1 MKYSIFLLIA
11 ILSIHQSSLAQTDS
25 FDIFSYHTPEF
36 FTRSILPSRVQFS
49 YKENDTTFCI
59 ITIYKSQKSQ
69 LDTLK
74 DLMAQ
79 WNEYVV
85 KPLSRA
91 SKKPGRIMSGQLL
104 EGWGSSISIGNFY
117 QNKKKCVVFLT
128 SFRKDNITACAVY
141 AFSYKLAKGPVE
153 TFSNNLHLKK

>member
-1 MKYSIFLLIA
+1 
-11 ILSIHQSSLAQTDS
+11 LSIHQSSLAQTDS
-25 FDIFSYHTPEF
+25 FDIFSYKTPEF
-36 FTRSILPSRVQFS
+36 FTRSILPSRVQCS

-74 DLMAQ
+74 DLTAQ

-91 SKKPGRIMSGQLL
+91 SKKPGKILTGQLL
-104 EGWGSSISIGNFY
+104 EGWGSSIAIGNFY